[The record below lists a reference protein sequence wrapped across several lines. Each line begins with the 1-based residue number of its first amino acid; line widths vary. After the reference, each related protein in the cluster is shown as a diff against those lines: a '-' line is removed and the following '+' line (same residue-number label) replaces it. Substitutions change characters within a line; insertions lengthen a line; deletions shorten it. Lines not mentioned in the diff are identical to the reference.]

1 MTYDADRLSPPGPI
15 VSVIIH
21 PPLNDPRASSGL
33 AQLDT
38 GADMTVISDAVVDE
52 LQLVPEYSMLVGGY
66 DGSTVE
72 RNCYL
77 VTLEVAGE
85 ILDSLEVIAAPLDLM
100 ILGRDVLNHFNI
112 TLNGRELTFEMQAA

>member
-1 MTYDADRLSPPGPI
+1 MNYDSTRLSPPGP
-15 VSVIIH
+15 VV
-21 PPLNDPRASSGL
+21 PLVVRAFGKRDPAHNGL
-33 AQLDT
+33 GQLDT
-38 GADMTVISDAVVDE
+38 GADMTVISDAVVDA
-52 LQLVPEYSMLVGGY
+52 LQLVPEYSMLIGGY

-85 ILDSLEVIAAPLDLM
+85 TLDSIEVIAAPIDLI

-112 TLNGRELTFEMQAA
+112 TLKGKELTFDMEAA